1 MKFIYRILLIFIIIV
16 FVFLVFFVEECIRL
30 ELNLYD
36 KPLVKL
42 KVEEIHSLGFTV
54 RYEYDLNQMSEDL
67 VQYTISKK
75 IFKTMFK
82 GNVWQWS
89 KDTKE
94 ENIKKIITE
103 NNYTIVDVRTKEEF
117 DSGHLVDAINI
128 PEEELEK
135 YLKY

>member
-1 MKFIYRILLIFIIIV
+1 MKFIYKTLLIFIIIV

-30 ELNLYD
+30 EINLYD

-42 KVEEIHSLGFTV
+42 KVEEINSNNKNIYIEEIHSLGFTV

-94 ENIKKIITE
+94 ENLHHQQWLDIMVIYI
-103 NNYTIVDVRTKEEF
+103 
-117 DSGHLVDAINI
+117 
-128 PEEELEK
+128 
-135 YLKY
+135 

>member
-1 MKFIYRILLIFIIIV
+1 MKFIYRMLIIFIIIV

-42 KVEEIHSLGFTV
+42 KVEEIKSNNKNIYIEEIHSLGFTV
-54 RYEYDLNQMSEDL
+54 RYEYDLNQKSEDL

-75 IFKTMFK
+75 TFKAILK

-94 ENIKKIITE
+94 ENIKKKLLKIT
-103 NNYTIVDVRTKEEF
+103 T
-117 DSGHLVDAINI
+117 L
-128 PEEELEK
+128 L
-135 YLKY
+135 

>member
-1 MKFIYRILLIFIIIV
+1 MKFIYRILLIFTIIV

-42 KVEEIHSLGFTV
+42 KVEEIKSNNKNIYIEEIHSLGFTV
-54 RYEYDLNQMSEDL
+54 RYEYDLNQKSEDL

-75 IFKTMFK
+75 RNM
-82 GNVWQWS
+82 WQWS

-94 ENIKKIITE
+94 ENIKKKLLKIT
-103 NNYTIVDVRTKEEF
+103 T
-117 DSGHLVDAINI
+117 L
-128 PEEELEK
+128 L
-135 YLKY
+135 